1 VKTIAVGIQ
10 KGGTGKTTVA
20 VSLAAEL
27 ARYGST
33 LIVDADPQG
42 NATNWLAPPDK
53 DLPGELAGVFT
64 GNTDLRTST
73 VQTET
78 TGLFLLPTAGIG
90 GQLRS
95 YISTE
100 SEMKQL
106 ANFKTLVRNIT
117 KQGYKFCVIDLSP
130 AFGFMERAA
139 FITADEIITP
149 VMPDTF
155 GIDGLEIFTYNLL
168 RLKEEAEAVGMGRIG
183 AYNYLVL
190 NAIDHRIKQH
200 DEVVAKIKAEAKQK
214 AFLIPVD
221 QAFRRAQTA
230 CRPVQSEAAKGET
243 LAEFSRMAA
252 ELAKAV

>member
-1 VKTIAVGIQ
+1 MKTIAIGIQ
-10 KGGTGKTTVA
+10 KGGTGKTTIA

-33 LIVDADPQG
+33 LIIDADPQG
-42 NATNWLAPPDK
+42 NTTNWLAPPDK
-53 DLPGELAGVFT
+53 DLAGELAGVFT
-64 GNTDLRTST
+64 GKTDLKNAIIS
-73 VQTET
+73 TET
-78 TGLFLLPTAGIG
+78 DGLYLLPTAGIG
-90 GQLRS
+90 GQLRL

-100 SEMKQL
+100 AEMKQL
-106 ANFKTLVRNIT
+106 ANFKNLVRGIA
-117 KQGYKFCVIDLSP
+117 KQGYKFCIIDLSP

-139 FITADEIITP
+139 FMTADEIITP

-155 GIDGLEIFTYNLL
+155 GMDGLEIFSYNLL
-168 RLKEEAEAVGMGRIG
+168 QLKEEAEAVGMGRIG

-200 DEVVAKIKAEAKQK
+200 DELVAKIKAEAKQK
-214 AFLIPVD
+214 TFLIPVD

-230 CRPVQSEAAKGET
+230 CHPVQVEAAKMET

-252 ELAKAV
+252 ELARTA

>member
-1 VKTIAVGIQ
+1 MKTIAVGIQ
-10 KGGTGKTTVA
+10 KGGTGKTTIA

-42 NATNWLAPPDK
+42 NATNWLSPPDK
-53 DLPGELAGVFT
+53 NLPGELAGVFS
-64 GNTDLRTST
+64 RTANLQTATIS
-73 VQTET
+73 TET
-78 TGLFLLPTAGIG
+78 AGLFLLPTAGIG
-90 GQLRS
+90 GQLRF
-95 YISTE
+95 YISNE

-106 ANFKTLVRNIT
+106 ANFKNLIKDIA

-139 FITADEIITP
+139 FMTADEIITP
-149 VMPDTF
+149 IMPDTF
-155 GIDGLEIFTYNLL
+155 GMDGLEIFTYNLL
-168 RLKEEAEAVGMGRIG
+168 QLKEDAEAAGMGRIG

-190 NAIDHRIKQH
+190 NAIDRRIKQH
-200 DEVVAKIKAEAKQK
+200 DELIEKVKTEAKQK

-230 CRPVQSEAAKGET
+230 CRPIQAEAAKNET